1 MNILG
6 IARSSGLFARV
17 AILTAAALA
26 LTFPLMPRLAA
37 QAAQAPPP
45 AAVRAAS
52 ATTPLPVRRVVL
64 YKSGVGY
71 FEHLGRVRGNQNVTV
86 DFTSGQLDDVL
97 TSLTTLD
104 LDGGRVLGVSYN
116 SEDSLNR
123 RLGALRLPVGE
134 ATTRAQFLS
143 ALRGA
148 RVEVRTGASTV
159 TGRLLS
165 VERTQRATNGAV
177 ADVDV
182 VAVVSD
188 SGDIQAVALDPG
200 VSVRV
205 MEADLNQEVG
215 RYLSLVAS
223 LRDQDVRRLT
233 ISTSGTGDRDLFVSY
248 VSEVPVWKATYRIVL
263 PTVAAPRKP
272 LLQGWAVVDNT
283 VGQDWENVELSLV
296 AGAPQSFIQAIS
308 RPYYVQRPVVPL
320 PSTMLLAPQ
329 THSSAM
335 AIAGTGAIA
344 GTVKDA
350 QGGGMPGVSVRVRN
364 ASAGAQSVA
373 TTDGTGR
380 FRVGDLPPGSYS
392 VALSLSSFKTLNY
405 DLVRV
410 SGGMETVLNA
420 VMEVGGVNDVIKV
433 TATTQLVETRGADSA
448 SGGAP
453 QAGFANGLGRGGAGG
468 FGGGASVSARVDAA
482 QSALQ
487 SSATAAALGDLFEY
501 KLKDPIT
508 IRKNQ
513 SALVP
518 ILSGDID
525 AEKVSLWNESS
536 PGGRPLRAVWVTNTT
551 RLTLDSGSF
560 SVIEGQAFA
569 GEGLMESF
577 KPGEKRLLSYA
588 LDLGVQVDA
597 KGETIPAKSTSVQIS
612 RGLLIQRTEE
622 RQQRT
627 YTARNEDSEPRVL
640 VVEHPVRV
648 GWTVGGT
655 IKPVESTAA
664 VYRFRITIEPKTTA
678 NFLVEETR
686 PGQTQIS
693 ISSITDTQIA
703 LLVRD
708 SLIPASVEASLRQ
721 VITQKAEI
729 ARLSNEMAARQREI
743 DDIGRDQERVRENMR
758 SLKGSSEERQLL
770 QRYVKQL
777 DDQENRLAVLRKEAQ
792 SLSADRDKA
801 QEALNRFIEAMSPS
815 S

>member
-1 MNILG
+1 MNTLG

-26 LTFPLMPRLAA
+26 LTFALMPRLAA

-52 ATTPLPVRRVVL
+52 ATTPLPIRRVVL

-159 TGRLLS
+159 AGRLLS

-182 VAVVSD
+182 VAIVSD
-188 SGDIQAVALDPG
+188 AGDIQTVALDPG

-320 PSTMLLAPQ
+320 PSTMALAPQ

-335 AIAGTGAIA
+335 ATAGAGAIA
-344 GTVKDA
+344 GTVRDA
-350 QGGGMPGVSVRVRN
+350 QGGGVPGVSVRARN
-364 ASAGAQSVA
+364 VSTGAQSVA

-392 VALSLSSFKTLNY
+392 VTLSLSSFKTLNY
-405 DLVRV
+405 DVVRV

-420 VMEVGGVNDVIKV
+420 VMEVGGVTDVIKV
-433 TATTQLVETRGADSA
+433 TATTQLVETSA
-448 SGGAP
+448 GAP
-453 QAGFANGLGRGGAGG
+453 QAGFANGSGRGGAGG
-468 FGGGASVSARVDAA
+468 LVGGAPVSARVDAA

-487 SSATAAALGDLFEY
+487 SSATAAPLGDLFEY
-501 KLKDPIT
+501 RLKDPIT

-518 ILSGDID
+518 ILSGDIE
-525 AEKVSLWNESS
+525 AEKVSLWSASS

-551 RLTLDSGSF
+551 GLTLDSGSF

-597 KGETIPAKSTSVQIS
+597 KGETIPVKSTSVQIS
-612 RGLLIQRTEE
+612 RGLLIQHTEE
-622 RQQRT
+622 RQQQA
-627 YTARNEDSEPRVL
+627 YAARNEDTEPRVL

-655 IKPVESTAA
+655 IKPVETTAA
-664 VYRFRITIEPKTTA
+664 VYRFRVTIEPKTTA
-678 NFLVEETR
+678 KFVVEETR
-686 PGQTQIS
+686 TGQTQIS

-721 VITQKAEI
+721 VIAQKAEI

-743 DDIGRDQERVRENMR
+743 DGIGRDQERVRENMR

-777 DDQENRLAVLRKEAQ
+777 DDQENRLAVLRKETL
-792 SLSADRDKA
+792 SLTADRDKA
-801 QEALNRFIEAMSPS
+801 QDALNKFIEAMSPS

>member
-1 MNILG
+1 MSTLG

-52 ATTPLPVRRVVL
+52 ATTPLPIRRVVL

-159 TGRLLS
+159 AGRLLS

-182 VAVVSD
+182 VAIVSD
-188 SGDIQAVALDPG
+188 AGDIQTVALDPG

-320 PSTMLLAPQ
+320 PSTMALAPQ

-335 AIAGTGAIA
+335 ATAGAGAIA
-344 GTVKDA
+344 GTVRDA
-350 QGGGMPGVSVRVRN
+350 QGGGVPGVSVRARN
-364 ASAGAQSVA
+364 VSTGAQSVA

-392 VALSLSSFKTLNY
+392 VTLSLSSFKTLNY
-405 DLVRV
+405 DVVRV

-420 VMEVGGVNDVIKV
+420 VMEVGGVTDVIKV
-433 TATTQLVETRGADSA
+433 TATTQLVETSA
-448 SGGAP
+448 GAP

-468 FGGGASVSARVDAA
+468 LVGGAPASARVDAA

-487 SSATAAALGDLFEY
+487 SSATAAPLGDLFEY
-501 KLKDPIT
+501 RLKDPIT

-518 ILSGDID
+518 ILSGDIE
-525 AEKVSLWNESS
+525 AEKVSLWSASS

-551 RLTLDSGSF
+551 GLTLDSGSF

-577 KPGEKRLLSYA
+577 KPEEKRLLSYA

-597 KGETIPAKSTSVQIS
+597 KGETIPVKSTSVQIS
-612 RGLLIQRTEE
+612 RGLLIQHTEE
-622 RQQRT
+622 RQQQA
-627 YTARNEDSEPRVL
+627 YAARNEDTEPRVL

-655 IKPVESTAA
+655 IKPVETTAA

-678 NFLVEETR
+678 KFVVEETR
-686 PGQTQIS
+686 TGQTQIS

-721 VITQKAEI
+721 VIAQKAEI

-743 DDIGRDQERVRENMR
+743 DGIGRDQERVRENMR

-777 DDQENRLAVLRKEAQ
+777 DDQENRLAVLRKETL
-792 SLSADRDKA
+792 SLTADRDKA
-801 QEALNRFIEAMSPS
+801 QDALNKFIEAMSPS